1 MTVKA
6 CCSNDWGYTNREN
19 LFKMKKSSKGDFFM
33 RVNLPAA
40 LKSLKPVK
48 FLQPLIEAVCN
59 SLEAHATE
67 ITVTLTPSIV
77 PAFQFKDKKGKLLT
91 ENENVK
97 KIDGFIITD
106 NGDGFTGE
114 NIISFDTYLS
124 SYKKEI
130 GCKGIGRLT
139 WLKVFKNISIES
151 YTKEEKIS
159 FVFEPD
165 FNLNDIKKEKK
176 ENHPS
181 TGTTI
186 TFSSITD
193 AYYTK
198 EKDKRFD
205 ADVYAVAD
213 VLKSEILSKLFFM
226 KKEGKNFLIKIQEG
240 DSECILTPEIVPE
253 FSEKQFKLSSR
264 TQNFEEDFKL
274 YYSFN
279 PASKGIF
286 KGFLC
291 ADNRAVE
298 PFDFKVSVPKKEEVF
313 MFLTSPYLDQHC
325 NNERNEFDLSNEEN
339 LTSPITLDAI
349 SSSVKNE
356 ATPVIFERY
365 PILEEKEKDVVNKCL
380 DDYPYLSKYINDR
393 NNTFNS
399 ESDIIKNAEKSF
411 KEDKKDAQS
420 RFAEILKNA
429 EIDDTEYRKVVSEI
443 TDLSARELAEYFA
456 FRQQIIQGLKDCVS
470 DKSKLEKHMHTL
482 FMPMQETVIKNEN
495 ESVPYSHNL
504 WLLDDK
510 FMSCFHAASDE
521 TINKICKA
529 AQREATY
536 KPRKEPDLALFFSHA
551 DLSYQD
557 AVVIEFKGNYAND
570 DEKAKAIVE
579 IKENIRVVRKNFP
592 EINTV
597 WGYAITKIDETL
609 ASRLEDDDYKCLF
622 STEGCCKIYYHYYEN
637 RDAHVYFMDSET
649 IALEA
654 EKRNKLFLDIMRG
667 NIKE

>member
-1 MTVKA
+1 
-6 CCSNDWGYTNREN
+6 
-19 LFKMKKSSKGDFFM
+19 M
-33 RVNLPAA
+33 RVNLSAA

-67 ITVTLTPSIV
+67 IIVTLTPSIV

-114 NIISFDTYLS
+114 NITSFDTYLS

-151 YTKEEKIS
+151 FTKEEKIS
-159 FVFEPD
+159 FVFKPD
-165 FNLNDIKKEKK
+165 FNLNDINKEKK

-186 TFSSITD
+186 TFSSVTD
-193 AYYTK
+193 VYYTK

-240 DSECILTPEIVPE
+240 NSECVLTPEIVPE

-264 TQNFEEDFKL
+264 TQNFEENFKL

-291 ADNRAVE
+291 ADNRAVQS
-298 PFDFKVSVPKKEEVF
+298 FDFKVRVPQNEEVF

-325 NNERNEFDLSNEEN
+325 NNERNEFDFSDEEN
-339 LTSPITLDAI
+339 LASPITLDAI

-365 PILEEKEKDVVNKCL
+365 PTLEEEEKDIVNKCL
-380 DDYPYLSKYINDR
+380 DDYPYLSKYINNR

-429 EIDDTEYRKVVSEI
+429 EIDDTEYRKIVSEI

-470 DKSKLEKHMHTL
+470 DENKLEKHMHTL
-482 FMPMQETVIKNEN
+482 FMPMQETVIKSEN

-504 WLLDDK
+504 WILDDK
-510 FMSCFHAASDE
+510 FMSCFYAASDK
-521 TINKICKA
+521 TINEICKIF
-529 AQREATY
+529 Q
-536 KPRKEPDLALFFSHA
+536 KERIFRSKDRPDLALFFAHDDFA
-551 DLSYQD
+551 QKD
-557 AVVIEFKGNYAND
+557 AVIVEFKGNHAVQS
-570 DEKAKAIVE
+570 EKAKAVWE
-579 IKENIRVVRKNFP
+579 LPENAGIIRENFP
-592 EINTV
+592 DVETIWAYT
-597 WGYAITKIDETL
+597 ITKIDEKL
-609 ASRLEDDDYKCLF
+609 RFRLKTNDFQCLF
-622 STEGCCKIYYHYYEN
+622 STEGDYQIFYRYYVEIK
-637 RDAHVYFMDSET
+637 AHVYFMDSET
-649 IALEA
+649 IAIEA

>member
-1 MTVKA
+1 
-6 CCSNDWGYTNREN
+6 
-19 LFKMKKSSKGDFFM
+19 M
-33 RVNLPAA
+33 RVNLSAA

-67 ITVTLTPSIV
+67 IIVTLTPSIV

-114 NIISFDTYLS
+114 NITSFDTYLS

-151 YTKEEKIS
+151 FTKEEKIS
-159 FVFEPD
+159 FVFKPD
-165 FNLNDIKKEKK
+165 FNLNDINKEKK

-186 TFSSITD
+186 TFSSVTD
-193 AYYTK
+193 VYYTK

-205 ADVYAVAD
+205 ADVYAVTD

-240 DSECILTPEIVPE
+240 NSECVLTPEIVPE

-264 TQNFEEDFKL
+264 TQNFEENFKL

-291 ADNRAVE
+291 ADNRAVQS
-298 PFDFKVSVPKKEEVF
+298 FDFKVRVPQNEEVF

-325 NNERNEFDLSNEEN
+325 NNERNEFDFSDEEN
-339 LTSPITLDAI
+339 LASPITLDAI

-365 PILEEKEKDVVNKCL
+365 PTLEEEEKDIVNKCL
-380 DDYPYLSKYINDR
+380 DDYPYLSKYINNR

-429 EIDDTEYRKVVSEI
+429 EIDDTEYRKIVSEI

-470 DKSKLEKHMHTL
+470 DENKLEKHMHTL
-482 FMPMQETVIKNEN
+482 FMPMQETVIKSEN

-504 WLLDDK
+504 WILDDK
-510 FMSCFHAASDE
+510 FMSCFYAASDK
-521 TINKICKA
+521 TINEICKIF
-529 AQREATY
+529 Q
-536 KPRKEPDLALFFSHA
+536 KERIFRSKDRPDLALFFAHDDFA
-551 DLSYQD
+551 QKD
-557 AVVIEFKGNYAND
+557 AVIVEFKGNHAVQS
-570 DEKAKAIVE
+570 EKAKAVWE
-579 IKENIRVVRKNFP
+579 LPENAGIIRENFP
-592 EINTV
+592 DVETIWAYT
-597 WGYAITKIDETL
+597 ITKIDEKL
-609 ASRLEDDDYKCLF
+609 RFRLKTNDFQCLF
-622 STEGCCKIYYHYYEN
+622 STEGDYQIFYRYYVEIK
-637 RDAHVYFMDSET
+637 AHVYFMDSET
-649 IALEA
+649 IAIEA